1 MTDTCPNEPNGAQP
15 NSQNKFL
22 DFLSIKMK
30 GRLPISR
37 RSDLPQC
44 LINILRQVNAEEIA
58 SILSPDTEGSSHLSA
73 AAWDGG
79 LIPGLSEGYKVE
91 GLQA

>member
-1 MTDTCPNEPNGAQP
+1 
-15 NSQNKFL
+15 
-22 DFLSIKMK
+22 MK

-37 RSDLPQC
+37 QSGLPQW
-44 LINILRQVNAEEIA
+44 LINISRQVNAEEIA
-58 SILSPDTEGSSHLSA
+58 SVLSPDTEGSSHCSA

-79 LIPGLSEGYKVE
+79 LIPGLSKGCKVE